1 MASISK
7 RLLNL
12 IGHEKRVRK
21 RPSYRFFNLRTDQDG
36 GALDSIIFG
45 KLYDDIANEFC
56 SILNGLDESVDIFNR
71 RYFNFNEVTGAIDDP
86 NLYGWREIA
95 HRLLDSLLL
104 VLPDTKYPHVGRM
117 VVQKVLKDNH
127 TLGIVKQQVLKHIS
141 NKLSLEGE
149 FVDFESYVRVVTSFD
164 GNLFGELSLKDQ
176 YDVLSGYWKK
186 IFETENVEQIEA
198 FRPLTD
204 PKIINR
210 LANKLGDEKTKLL
223 GKDLINLISFP
234 DTTKT
239 IKTIWFPM
247 YLTLD
252 LLMRDNSKFQVSFD
266 NQIISCA
273 LNEKFK
279 ILKNIIRLKSE
290 FFGQESYQTDQ
301 ILKIKDTREDEIWKD
316 LKDEKVSNW
325 LKIQLERQHQLLK
338 RIQNQKIQLEIFKFD
353 YQRSKSD
360 HNPIKKIDNN
370 FRSISTELGYWI
382 NTEILSDICKF
393 LNYNQSN
400 KINQIYQIIHKIQK

>member
-164 GNLFGELSLKDQ
+164 GNLFG
-176 YDVLSGYWKK
+176 
-186 IFETENVEQIEA
+186 
-198 FRPLTD
+198 
-204 PKIINR
+204 
-210 LANKLGDEKTKLL
+210 
-223 GKDLINLISFP
+223 GKS
-234 DTTKT
+234 
-239 IKTIWFPM
+239 
-247 YLTLD
+247 
-252 LLMRDNSKFQVSFD
+252 
-266 NQIISCA
+266 
-273 LNEKFK
+273 
-279 ILKNIIRLKSE
+279 
-290 FFGQESYQTDQ
+290 
-301 ILKIKDTREDEIWKD
+301 
-316 LKDEKVSNW
+316 
-325 LKIQLERQHQLLK
+325 
-338 RIQNQKIQLEIFKFD
+338 
-353 YQRSKSD
+353 
-360 HNPIKKIDNN
+360 
-370 FRSISTELGYWI
+370 
-382 NTEILSDICKF
+382 
-393 LNYNQSN
+393 
-400 KINQIYQIIHKIQK
+400 